1 MPAERVAMRQA
12 REIIHLKFSACVPT
26 REIARRL
33 GIAASTVRETLRRL
47 ESTGLN
53 WPLPDDMTDGKL
65 ETALYTNRGTKQGH
79 RRHAEP
85 DWPMVHRELKRKH
98 VTLLIVWDEYIAENP
113 GSYRRDRNRGRGPAA
128 RHAAC
133 AGDCRAHLARRAA
146 TDGRHH
152 GSRRARSAGAT
163 RSNLG

>member
-1 MPAERVAMRQA
+1 MPAERVAMRRA

-65 ETALYTNRGTKQGH
+65 DTPLYTNRGTKQGR

-85 DWPMVHRELKRKH
+85 DWPMVHMRLPH
-98 VTLLIVWDEYIAENP
+98 FTGVISSPLILPAGRRITNAP
-113 GSYRRDRNRGRGPAA
+113 GYDKDTGLFFEP
-128 RHAAC
+128 
-133 AGDCRAHLARRAA
+133 L
-146 TDGRHH
+146 
-152 GSRRARSAGAT
+152 GA
-163 RSNLG
+163 SQLMPPNA

>member
-53 WPLPDDMTDGKL
+53 WPLPGDMTDGKL
-65 ETALYTNRGTKQGH
+65 ETALYTIRGTKRGR
-79 RRHAEP
+79 RRHGEP
-85 DWPMVHRELKRKH
+85 DWPKDARELKRKH
-98 VTLLIVWDEYIAENP
+98 VTVDRLGRI
-113 GSYRRDRNRGRGPAA
+113 YRREP
-128 RHAAC
+128 
-133 AGDCRAHLARRAA
+133 RR
-146 TDGRHH
+146 
-152 GSRRARSAGAT
+152 
-163 RSNLG
+163 LQLF

>member
-47 ESTGLN
+47 GSTGLN

-65 ETALYTNRGTKQGH
+65 ARDGALHQSGNQTGPPA
-79 RRHAEP
+79 RR
-85 DWPMVHRELKRKH
+85 RTR
-98 VTLLIVWDEYIAENP
+98 
-113 GSYRRDRNRGRGPAA
+113 
-128 RHAAC
+128 
-133 AGDCRAHLARRAA
+133 LARFI
-146 TDGRHH
+146 
-152 GSRRARSAGAT
+152 GS
-163 RSNLG
+163 

>member
-65 ETALYTNRGTKQGH
+65 ETALYTNRGTKQGR

-85 DWPMVHRELKRKH
+85 DWPMVHRELKRTH
-98 VTLLIVWDEYIAENP
+98 VTRSEE
-113 GSYRRDRNRGRGPAA
+113 RRVGKE
-128 RHAAC
+128 
-133 AGDCRAHLARRAA
+133 CR
-146 TDGRHH
+146 
-152 GSRRARSAGAT
+152 SR
-163 RSNLG
+163 

>member
-33 GIAASTVRETLRRL
+33 GIAASTVRETLRRF
-47 ESTGLN
+47 ESAGLG

-79 RRHAEP
+79 RASGVNRTGKRCCHENRLHRIGAHGRRHGGKPVE
-85 DWPMVHRELKRKH
+85 
-98 VTLLIVWDEYIAENP
+98 
-113 GSYRRDRNRGRGPAA
+113 
-128 RHAAC
+128 
-133 AGDCRAHLARRAA
+133 
-146 TDGRHH
+146 
-152 GSRRARSAGAT
+152 
-163 RSNLG
+163 

>member
-53 WPLPDDMTDGKL
+53 WLLPDDMTDGKL

-79 RRHAEP
+79 RRHTEP
-85 DWPMVHRELKRKH
+85 DWPTVHRELKRKH
-98 VTLLIVWDEYIAENP
+98 VTLLIVWDEYISPRTQAVTAIPGFANSIAPSNP
-113 GSYRRDRNRGRGPAA
+113 GCRSRCGTPMRPAKGFSSIMRA
-128 RHAAC
+128 TAC
-133 AGDCRAHLARRAA
+133 
-146 TDGRHH
+146 
-152 GSRRARSAGAT
+152 RSSSTG
-163 RSNLG
+163 